1 MQRLLNFMIAL
12 RRLPPLSELSGEEER
27 MLFEMRQAW
36 EYQGTLSV
44 SDVYAMANGKS
55 PSTAYR
61 LAVALR
67 DKGLVE
73 IRVTEADKRGREI
86 TFTSK
91 AEYLFQKLA

>member
-1 MQRLLNFMIAL
+1 MQRLLNFIIAL

-27 MLFEMRQAW
+27 MLFEMRQVW
-36 EYQGTLSV
+36 EYQGSLSV
-44 SDVYAMANGKS
+44 SDVYGMVSGKS

-61 LAVALR
+61 LATALR

-73 IRVTEADKRGREI
+73 ILVAETDKRGREI
-86 TFTSK
+86 RFTSK

>member
-36 EYQGTLSV
+36 EYQGTLTV
-44 SDVYAMANGKS
+44 SDVYSMANGKS

-61 LAVALR
+61 LATALR

-73 IRVTEADKRGREI
+73 IMVTQADKRGREI
-86 TFTSK
+86 RFTSK
-91 AEYLFQKLA
+91 AEYLFDKLA